1 MNSHDGPARF
11 NLLRSDESVIM
22 SDRYGISIGRILH
35 PTDFSHG
42 SEVAFSHALRLCCA
56 TNGSLAILH
65 VDPEK
70 RHPDWNKYP
79 SVRETLSRWQLLPP
93 DASRNDVAHLGV
105 QISKSSIVD
114 TDPAAGILHHL
125 ERHPADLLV
134 LATHQRHGLDRW
146 MHSTIAGQI
155 NNRTD
160 GATLFIPFGNS
171 GFVDEQ
177 SGVCRLKK
185 ILVPVDRD
193 PDPSP
198 AVEVTADLIRALT
211 TEPCEV
217 RLLHVG
223 NSADQPAIRL
233 PAEDKA
239 RWRWVNR
246 SGSAVNAIAEEAQ
259 QESVDLIVM
268 TTSGRHG
275 FFDALRGST
284 TEQIVEH
291 ARCPVLAVHAW
302 SD

>member
-1 MNSHDGPARF
+1 
-11 NLLRSDESVIM
+11 M
-22 SDRYGISIGRILH
+22 SDRYGISIGSILH

-42 SEVAFSHALRLCCA
+42 SEVAFTHALRLCCA
-56 TNGSLAILH
+56 THGSLAILH
-65 VDPEK
+65 VDAEK
-70 RHPDWNKYP
+70 RHPDWDKYP
-79 SVRETLSRWQLLPP
+79 SVRETLGRWQMLP
-93 DASRNDVAHLGV
+93 AQATRSDVAHLGV
-105 QISKSSIVD
+105 QISKTSIVD
-114 TDPAAGILHHL
+114 ADPADGILHHL

-146 MHSTIAGQI
+146 MHSTIAGRI

-160 GATLFIPFGNS
+160 GATLFIPFGHP

-177 SGVCRLKK
+177 TGACHLKR
-185 ILVPVDRD
+185 ILLPVDSD

-198 AVEVTADLIRALT
+198 AVEVTADLIRALST
-211 TEPCEV
+211 GACEV

-223 NSADQPAIRL
+223 DSATQPAIRL
-233 PAEDKA
+233 PAEEKA
-239 RWRWVNR
+239 KWRWVTR
-246 SGSAVNAIAEEAQ
+246 SGSPVTAIHEEAE
-259 QESVDLIVM
+259 QEAVDLIVM

>member
-1 MNSHDGPARF
+1 
-11 NLLRSDESVIM
+11 M

-35 PTDFSHG
+35 PTDFTHG
-42 SEVAFSHALRLCCA
+42 SEVAFTHALRLCCA
-56 TNGSLAILH
+56 THGSLAILH
-65 VDPEK
+65 VDREK
-70 RHPDWNKYP
+70 RRPDWNKYP
-79 SVRETLSRWQLLPP
+79 SVRDTLSRWQLLPP
-93 DASRNDVAHLGV
+93 QASRTDVAHLGV
-105 QISKSSIVD
+105 QISKTSIVGE
-114 TDPAAGILHHL
+114 DPADGILHHL

-146 MHSTIAGQI
+146 MHQTIAGKI
-155 NNRTD
+155 NSRTD
-160 GATLFIPFGNS
+160 GATLFIPFGHP

-177 SGVCRLKK
+177 SGQCHLQR
-185 ILVPVDRD
+185 ILLPVDSD

-198 AVEVTADLIRALT
+198 AVEVTADLIRALSSG
-211 TEPCEV
+211 PCEV

-223 NSADQPAIRL
+223 DSSAQPALRL

-239 RWRWVNR
+239 KWRWVNR
-246 SGSAVNAIAEEAQ
+246 LGSAVSAILEEAE

>member
-1 MNSHDGPARF
+1 MKMNH
-11 NLLRSDESVIM
+11 
-22 SDRYGISIGRILH
+22 RYGISIGRILH

-42 SEVAFSHALRLCCA
+42 SEVAFTHALRLCCA

-65 VDPEK
+65 VDAEK

-79 SVRETLSRWQLLPP
+79 SVRDTLSRWHLLPP
-93 DASRNDVAHLGV
+93 QASRTDVAHLGV
-105 QISKSSIVD
+105 EISKTSIVD
-114 TDPAAGILHHL
+114 DDPADGILHHL

-146 MHSTIAGQI
+146 MHATIAGRI

-160 GATLFIPFGNS
+160 GATLFIPFGHR

-177 SGVCRLKK
+177 SGQCHLDR
-185 ILVPVDRD
+185 ILLPVDSD

-198 AVEVTADLIRALT
+198 AVEVTADLIRALASGS
-211 TEPCEV
+211 CDV
-217 RLLHVG
+217 CLLHVG
-223 NSADQPAIRL
+223 DSASQPAIRL
-233 PAEDKA
+233 PAEEKA
-239 RWRWVNR
+239 MWRCMNR
-246 SGSAVNAIAEEAQ
+246 SGSPATAIREEAE
-259 QESVDLIVM
+259 QEAFDLIVM

-284 TEQIVEH
+284 TEQIVEN
-291 ARCPVLAVHAW
+291 ARCPVLPVHAW

>member
-1 MNSHDGPARF
+1 M
-11 NLLRSDESVIM
+11 
-22 SDRYGISIGRILH
+22 
-35 PTDFSHG
+35 
-42 SEVAFSHALRLCCA
+42 RLCCA
-56 TNGSLAILH
+56 TNGTLGILH

-70 RHPDWNKYP
+70 RHSDWNKYP
-79 SVRETLSRWQLLPP
+79 SVRETLNRWQLLPP
-93 DASRNDVAHLGV
+93 DASRSDVAHLGV
-105 QISKSSIVD
+105 QILKTSIID
-114 TDPAAGILHHL
+114 ADPADGILHHL
-125 ERHPADLLV
+125 ERHSADLLV

-146 MHSTIAGQI
+146 MHRTIAGRI
-155 NNRTD
+155 NNQTD
-160 GATLFIPFGNS
+160 GATLFIPFGHS

-177 SGVCRLKK
+177 SGICHLKK
-185 ILVPVDRD
+185 ILLPVDSN

-198 AVEVTADLIRALT
+198 AVEVSADLIRALST
-211 TEPCEV
+211 RPCEV

-223 NSADQPAIRL
+223 DSAAQPAIRL

-239 RWRWVNR
+239 KWRWSNR
-246 SGSAVNAIAEEAQ
+246 PGTPVTAIREEAE
-259 QESVDLIVM
+259 QEAVDLIVM